1 MQVGNPRRFRAN
13 RAGFQ
18 GGHGVKIAAAVL
30 CHVEVWNYPAM
41 EPTQTW
47 TVSTKTLW
55 RIGFIALAIIAI
67 GLFAMFLLQDG
78 GSVLF
83 IVLMAWFFA
92 LAMAPAV
99 DRLARRM
106 KRGLA
111 TLIVMGGVAAFIAL
125 FAVAFG
131 ALLVDQ
137 LTEIVLSIPDLFE
150 RVVAWVN
157 TTFNASYDP
166 DLLLAQL
173 DFDNEYFRSF
183 ALQLAQGILGIATSV
198 LGSVFGLFTFG
209 LIAFYV
215 SADGPRLRRWI
226 AGLFPARSQQL
237 VVSVWDITADK
248 VGRYVAARALL
259 ATINS
264 VTSGIV
270 FAVIGLPYWLPMAIW
285 TGVVAQFVPMI
296 GTYIAIVLPVIVGLL
311 SGNAWLGVIVLA
323 WALLYQQVEN
333 LTIEPRISAR
343 AVDVNP
349 AVAFISVLLGASL
362 FGVAGALLAIPIT
375 AMILTLVGIYV
386 KRHEF
391 IEDLPAATPSAPEPE
406 VPIPT
411 EAES

>member
-1 MQVGNPRRFRAN
+1 MD
-13 RAGFQ
+13 
-18 GGHGVKIAAAVL
+18 
-30 CHVEVWNYPAM
+30 VWNYPPM
-41 EPTQTW
+41 EPSQTW

-55 RIGFIALAIIAI
+55 RIGFVSLAIIAI
-67 GLFAMFLLQDG
+67 GMFIMFLVQDG

-92 LAMAPAV
+92 LAMAPGV
-99 DRLARRM
+99 DRLARHM
-106 KRGLA
+106 KRGFA

-125 FAVAFG
+125 FAFAFG

-150 RVVAWVN
+150 RVVGWVN
-157 TTFNASYDP
+157 TTFNTNYDP
-166 DLLLAQL
+166 TLLLAQL
-173 DFDNEYFRSF
+173 NFDNQYFRDF

-198 LGSVFGLFTFG
+198 LGSIFGLFTFG

-237 VVSVWDITADK
+237 VVSVWDITAEK

-349 AVAFISVLLGASL
+349 AVAFISVLLGAAL

-391 IEDLPAATPSAPEPE
+391 IEDLPAPDPTALEPA

>member
-1 MQVGNPRRFRAN
+1 
-13 RAGFQ
+13 
-18 GGHGVKIAAAVL
+18 
-30 CHVEVWNYPAM
+30 M

-55 RIGFIALAIIAI
+55 RIGFVALAIIAI

-99 DRLARRM
+99 DRLARHM

-125 FAVAFG
+125 FAFAFG

-157 TTFNASYDP
+157 TTFDTNYDP
-166 DLLLAQL
+166 NLLLAQL
-173 DFDNEYFRSF
+173 DFDNQNFRDF

-198 LGSVFGLFTFG
+198 LGSIFGLFTFG

-237 VVSVWDITADK
+237 VVSVWDITAEK

-296 GTYIAIVLPVIVGLL
+296 GTYIAIILPVIVGLL

-349 AVAFISVLLGASL
+349 AVAFISVLLGAAL
-362 FGVAGALLAIPIT
+362 FGIAGALLAIPIT

-391 IEDLPAATPSAPEPE
+391 IEDLPSP
-406 VPIPT
+406 VPI

>member
-1 MQVGNPRRFRAN
+1 
-13 RAGFQ
+13 
-18 GGHGVKIAAAVL
+18 
-30 CHVEVWNYPAM
+30 M